1 LGSPELSRIKH
12 GLVEVDRKIG
22 SRLDALDIII
32 RRRVTP
38 FLAIMQADLRG
49 LIKTRITYG
58 WLIAGMFIH
67 VLTLLSSVA
76 FVDTSTIIVQ
86 VLSTF
91 TTIWSFLIIGIS
103 ASAVSTESGEIADSI
118 MSKSVKRYDY
128 ILAKF
133 ASRISYVM
141 LIFFAFVAVIVGIS
155 LRLAE
160 NTHEVNG
167 LIATILFVALLLVM
181 LTTLG
186 VTFSTVTSNTI
197 ISVIS
202 LLILWASMISF
213 FPALDLG
220 LVAPTDL
227 MIALLDVIQG
237 VWTGDEWIPA
247 AVYSIVTLLSIV
259 VSTVYFSMK
268 DL

>member
-1 LGSPELSRIKH
+1 LDSPELLRIKQ
-12 GLVEVDRKIG
+12 GLIEVDRKIG

-38 FLAIMQADLRG
+38 FLSIMQADLKNLVR
-49 LIKTRITYG
+49 TRITYG

-67 VLTLLSSVA
+67 VMTLLGAVA
-76 FVDTSTIIVQ
+76 FVDTSNIIVQ
-86 VLSTF
+86 VLSDF

-103 ASAVSTESGEIADSI
+103 ASAVSSEAGEIADSI

-141 LIFFAFVAVIVGIS
+141 LIFFAFVAAIVGIS
-155 LRLAE
+155 LRMAE

-167 LIATILFVALLLVM
+167 LIATILFFALLLIM

-186 VTFSTVTSNTI
+186 VTLSTVTSNTI
-197 ISVIS
+197 ISVIA

-220 LVAPTDL
+220 LVAPTEL
-227 MIALLDVIQG
+227 MVVLRDVMQD

-247 AVYSIVTLLSIV
+247 VVYSTITLLSIV
-259 VSTVYFSMK
+259 VSTIYFSIK

>member
-1 LGSPELSRIKH
+1 MDSPELLRIKQ
-12 GLVEVDRKIG
+12 GLIEAERKIG
-22 SRLDALDIII
+22 SRLDALDIMI
-32 RRRVTP
+32 RQRVTP
-38 FLAIMQADLRG
+38 FLAIMQADLKSVM
-49 LIKTRITYG
+49 KTRITYG

-67 VLTLLSSVA
+67 VMTLLGAVA

-86 VLSTF
+86 VFSTF
-91 TTIWSFLIIGIS
+91 TTIWSFLIIAIS
-103 ASAVSTESGEIADSI
+103 ASAVSSEAGEIADSI
-118 MSKSVKRYDY
+118 MSKSIKRYDY

-155 LRLAE
+155 LRMAE

-167 LIATILFVALLLVM
+167 LIATILFVALLLIM

-186 VTFSTVTSNTI
+186 VSLSTVTSNTI

-202 LLILWASMISF
+202 LLILWAAMITF
-213 FPALDLG
+213 FPVLDLG
-220 LVAPTDL
+220 LVAPTEL
-227 MIALLDVIQG
+227 MLVLQDVMRD

-247 AVYSIVTLLSIV
+247 VVYSTVTLLSIV
-259 VSTVYFSMK
+259 FSTLYFSIK